1 MQQVRIINPFTGDAK
16 EELTNL
22 AELVHAV
29 DSTGTYLGL
38 VTKGTE
44 YAIVP
49 SAPNSNKFKWDFT
62 ALAWRYT
69 ETLEEVKQ
77 QALTDIDSVAGS
89 TRLRYITDVPGQQA
103 VYLVKLEQANQYLA
117 DPNSTVPYIQAE
129 ADALQTTLQIAAQQI
144 VDRANLWNNIVG
156 PQIEGIRRKNKLAVD
171 AATTIDEVY
180 SIKAL
185 NLAELD
191 VYQG

>member
-1 MQQVRIINPFTGDAK
+1 MQQVRIINPFTGTVT

-29 DSTGTYLGL
+29 DSTGTYIGL
-38 VTKGTE
+38 VAKGTE
-44 YAIVP
+44 YAVVP
-49 SAPNSNKFKWDFT
+49 SGPSSDKFKWDFVS
-62 ALAWRYT
+62 LGWRYT

-77 QALTDIDSVAGS
+77 QAYNDIDAVAGS
-89 TRLRYITDVPGQQA
+89 ARLRYITDVPGQQA
-103 VYLVKLEQANQYLA
+103 VYMVKLEQATQYLL
-117 DPNSTVPYIQAE
+117 DPSSVVPYIQAE

-171 AATTIDEVY
+171 VATTVDEVY
-180 SIKAL
+180 SIRTL
-185 NLAELD
+185 NAAELS
-191 VYQG
+191 VFQG